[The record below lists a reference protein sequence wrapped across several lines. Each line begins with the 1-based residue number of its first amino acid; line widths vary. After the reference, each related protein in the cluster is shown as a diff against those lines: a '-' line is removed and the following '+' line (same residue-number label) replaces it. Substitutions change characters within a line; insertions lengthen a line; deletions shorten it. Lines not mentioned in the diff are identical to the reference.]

1 MEMGQERIEGDSSM
15 DYVYVGKIV
24 NTHGI
29 KGELRIRS
37 DFDKK
42 NLVFKPGITL
52 YVGEGYVPE
61 EIVTYRVHKEFDMV
75 TFKGYDNINQVL
87 NYLKLNVYVKREDLN
102 LNNEDYLLQDLI
114 GLNVIEDGEMLG
126 KVEDIVY
133 NGSNIL
139 LSILAE
145 KNFYIPKNGDFI
157 KKVNLEE
164 GTIETEN
171 AKGLIL

>member
-1 MEMGQERIEGDSSM
+1 MRMGQERIKGEDNM
-15 DYVYVGKIV
+15 DFVYIGKIV

-29 KGELRIRS
+29 KGELRIKS

-42 NLVFKPGITL
+42 SLIFKPGFTL

-61 EIVTYRVHKEFDMV
+61 VIVTYRVHKDFDMV

-87 NYLKLNVYVKREDLN
+87 NYLKLNVYVKRSDLN
-102 LNNEDYLLQDLI
+102 LNSEEYLLQDLI
-114 GLNVIEDGEMLG
+114 GLNVVENGEMLG
-126 KVEDIVY
+126 KVADIVY

-139 LSILAE
+139 LEISAV

-157 KKVNLEE
+157 KHVDLDNKV
-164 GTIETEN
+164 IEVEN